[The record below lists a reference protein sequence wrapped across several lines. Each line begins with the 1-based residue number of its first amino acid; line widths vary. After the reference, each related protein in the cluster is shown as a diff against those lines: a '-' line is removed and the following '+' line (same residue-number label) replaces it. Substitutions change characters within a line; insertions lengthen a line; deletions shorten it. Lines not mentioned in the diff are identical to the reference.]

1 MKYLNLLLVSFV
13 VTIFS
18 LGCSKDDPLDKQ
30 ILSKNLEL
38 RSSCTCTGGAMIPIP
53 GVFNVTNNCIQS
65 TSGTCCFE
73 LRFGSNYQNQF
84 ASIKTNS
91 GFVYSF
97 TVDINGLSGQICIPC
112 GDSCFSVTSNG
123 DCAVL
128 NSPCN

>member
-18 LGCSKDDPLDKQ
+18 LGCSKDDTVEKQ

-38 RSSCTCTGGAMIPIP
+38 RSSCTCTGGAMIPTP
-53 GVFNVTNNCIQS
+53 TFLNVSSNCAQS
-65 TSGTCCFE
+65 TNGVCCFQ
-73 LRFGSNYQNQF
+73 LRFGFNYRLRDAN
-84 ASIKTNS
+84 IKTNS
-91 GFVYSF
+91 GFVDIAF
-97 TVDINGLSGQICIPC
+97 VDINGLSEFICIPC